1 MASLFQSFVC
11 VKRSTPRYGA
21 LSGMPLPWVDQ
32 ADQGQAQVPLLR
44 VKVAFP

>member
-11 VKRSTPRYGA
+11 AKRSDHRYGA
-21 LSGMPLPWVDQ
+21 LSGMPLTWVDQ

-44 VKVAFP
+44 VKVAPP